1 MKNDELKMLQA
12 LYDKMELLEI
22 ENKGFY
28 IMKSALP
35 EKDRLRTDKIF
46 PVQMGKIEKNEEL

>member
-1 MKNDELKMLQA
+1 MKNEELKLLQS